1 MVDGNILD
9 FFDIKA
15 TGSVNIATSPELTKI
30 YCEYTSSNG
39 STVVVVKSVDYSA
52 NVITDYFFTDLTHY
66 LETIKGISQFDAAH
80 FAVG

>member
-15 TGSVNIATSPELTKI
+15 TSTVTIVPSPELTKI
-30 YCEYTSSNG
+30 YCQYTSNNG
-39 STVVVVKSVDYSA
+39 SIVVLVKSVDYSA
-52 NVITDYFFTDLTHY
+52 NIITDYLFADLAHY
-66 LETIKGISQFDAAH
+66 LETIKGINQLDTAH